1 MNLEW
6 YEGISDCHKDRDGCH
21 NYIPVSFVQNQYTKQ
36 ATTLMCSHCLQLIEL
51 KDVQE
56 FNSMVNSLNTSD
68 NA

>member
-1 MNLEW
+1 MSLDW
-6 YEGISDCHKDRDGCH
+6 YESIIDCHKDRYDCH

-36 ATTLMCSHCLQLIEL
+36 ATTLMCSHCLQIIEL

-56 FNSMVNSLNTSD
+56 FNSMANSLSILN